1 MPPAGHFIDIDTT
14 RIRYVEEGSG
24 PAVLV
29 LHGASSNAE
38 DMRIALAGQLV
49 GFRAIYV
56 DRPGLGWSE
65 RPDGNWTPEREA
77 ALLAELARRLELDRP
92 VVIGH
97 SWGGAITMRMAIDHG
112 EALTGIVLIGAPL
125 HSGVG
130 DAAWYN
136 SASRIFGIGP
146 VITRLIIPL
155 VGPRRIESGL
165 EDTFHPQ
172 PVPAGYAEAV
182 QVNRLF
188 RASVFKA
195 NAEDMAQ
202 VNDHLARQEGLYSG
216 VTVPAVFLAGHAD
229 RVVFT
234 DRHSIPVAATMP
246 NAELIVRE
254 DWGHML
260 HHTAPDVVADAVRRL
275 HGAGDN

>member
-1 MPPAGHFIDIDTT
+1 MTNLKYVGNGAWIPGVPARDLTAKEAARFADTIAQYPAGLYVTAGKAQPKAKADDLT
-14 RIRYVEEGSG
+14 RI
-24 PAVLV
+24 
-29 LHGASSNAE
+29 
-38 DMRIALAGQLV
+38 D
-49 GFRAIYV
+49 
-56 DRPGLGWSE
+56 
-65 RPDGNWTPEREA
+65 
-77 ALLAELARRLELDRP
+77 
-92 VVIGH
+92 
-97 SWGGAITMRMAIDHG
+97 
-112 EALTGIVLIGAPL
+112 
-125 HSGVG
+125 
-130 DAAWYN
+130 
-136 SASRIFGIGP
+136 GIGP